1 MTKRTGQ
8 LRLGAFLY
16 PAGHHIAAWRHPD
29 AQADAGVNFRHYVR
43 LAQAAE
49 AAKFDLVFLADGV
62 GTRGDNLDFL
72 SRTAHSY
79 IAQFEPI
86 TLLSAL
92 AAVTERIGLVGTAS
106 TSFNEPYH
114 IARKFASLD
123 HISGGRAGWNLV
135 TSSNEHEA
143 KNFNRDRHFD
153 HAERYERATEFAEV
167 VNRLWDSWEDDAFLR
182 DKEQGRF
189 FDPAK
194 RHVLDHKGRFFQ
206 VKGPLNVA
214 RSPQGQPVV
223 VQAGS
228 SEAGRALAARTAEV
242 IFTAQQTLQDA
253 IDFYADV
260 KGRLEQHGRHPDDL
274 KIMPGVMPIVGRS
287 ESEAREKFEH
297 LQSLIDPAV
306 GLALVSGLTG
316 GFDLSAYPLDGPIP
330 ELPETNASK
339 SRQLLT
345 LELARRENLTIR
357 QLYLRV
363 AGARGHWQ
371 VVGSPVQIADQLE
384 ERFVNYGADGYNIMP
399 AVLPGSLTDF
409 IELVLPELRRRGL
422 FRTEYEGRT
431 LRANLDLARPVNR
444 YSAEKADTVA
454 A

>member
-1 MTKRTGQ
+1 MTQRTGQ

-16 PAGHHIAAWRHPD
+16 PSGHHIAAWRHPE
-29 AQADAGVNFRHYVR
+29 AQADAGINFRHYVR

-49 AAKFDLVFLADGV
+49 AAKFDLVFLADCV
-62 GTRGDNLDFL
+62 GTRGDNVEFL

-79 IAQFEPI
+79 VAQFEPI

-92 AAVTERIGLVGTAS
+92 AAVTEHVGLVATAS

-143 KNFNRDRHFD
+143 KNFNRDKHFD
-153 HAERYERATEFAEV
+153 HAERYERAIEFAEV
-167 VNRLWDSWEDDAFLR
+167 VGGLWDSWDDDAFLR
-182 DKEQGRF
+182 DKAQGRF
-189 FDPAK
+189 FDPER

-214 RSPQGQPVV
+214 RSPQGHPVV

-228 SEAGRALAARTAEV
+228 SEAGRDLAARTAEV
-242 IFTAQQTLQDA
+242 IFTAQQTLGDA
-253 IDFYADV
+253 IDFYSDV
-260 KGRLEQHGRHPDDL
+260 KGRLAQYGRHPDDL
-274 KIMPGVMPIVGRS
+274 KIMPGVFPIVGRS
-287 ESEAREKFEH
+287 ESEAREKFEQ
-297 LQSLIDPAV
+297 LQALIDPKV

-316 GFDLSAYPLDGPIP
+316 GFDLSGYPLDGPIP

-345 LELARRENLTIR
+345 IELARRENLTIR

-371 VVGSPVQIADQLE
+371 LVGTPAQIVDQLE
-384 ERFVNYGADGYNIMP
+384 ERFVKGGADGYNVMP
-399 AVLPGSLTDF
+399 PVLPAGLDDF
-409 IELVLPELRRRGL
+409 VELVIPELRRRGL
-422 FRTEYEGRT
+422 FRSEYEGRT
-431 LRANLDLARPVNR
+431 LRDNLGLRRPVNR
-444 YSAEKADTVA
+444 HARA

>member
-1 MTKRTGQ
+1 MAQRTGH

-16 PAGHHIAAWRHPD
+16 PTGHHVAAWRHPH
-29 AQADAGVNFRHYVR
+29 ALADAGSNFRHYAQ

-49 AAKFDLVFLADGV
+49 AAKFDLVFLADGS
-62 GTRGDNLDFL
+62 GTRGDDVDFL

-79 IAQFEPI
+79 VAQFEPI

-106 TSFNEPYH
+106 TTFNEPYT

-135 TSSNEHEA
+135 TSSSEHEA
-143 KNFNRDRHFD
+143 RNFNFD
-153 HAERYERATEFAEV
+153 EHLAHAQRYERATEFADV
-167 VNRLWDSWEDDAFLR
+167 VSGLWDSWDEDAFVR
-182 DKEQGRF
+182 DKAAGRF
-189 FDPAK
+189 FDPAR
-194 RHVLDHKGRFFQ
+194 RHVLNHRGEFFK
-206 VKGPLNVA
+206 VRGPLNVPRA
-214 RSPQGQPVV
+214 PQGHPVV

-228 SEAGRALAARTAEV
+228 SEAGKALAARTAEV
-242 IFTAQQTLQDA
+242 IFTAQQTTADA
-253 IDFYADV
+253 VAFYSDV
-260 KGRLEQHGRHPDDL
+260 KGRLAQYGREADDL
-274 KIMPGVMPIVGRS
+274 KIMPGVMPIVGRTGR
-287 ESEAREKFEH
+287 EAREKFEA

-306 GLALVSGLTG
+306 GLAMVSVLTG
-316 GFDLSAYPLDGPIP
+316 GFDLSGYPLDGPIP

-339 SRQLLT
+339 SRQVLT

-371 VVGSPVQIADQLE
+371 VVGTPEQIADALE
-384 ERFVNYGADGYNIMP
+384 ERFVNYGADGYNVMP
-399 AVLPGSLTDF
+399 ALLPDTLNDF

-422 FRTEYEGRT
+422 FRSEYEGRT
-431 LRANLDLARPVNR
+431 LREHLGLKRPQSR
-444 YSAEKADTVA
+444 YRREDEQAAVA
-454 A
+454 